1 MESFMRKPSRTKA
14 IYWGILNRIFPWRF
28 PMRIL
33 KMDVAGHKKRLN
45 GISYKLRELELSYED
60 VSGRLSE
67 LESKKPRR
75 GRPRKKLS
83 LIHI

>member
-1 MESFMRKPSRTKA
+1 MESFMKKPSRTKA

-75 GRPRKKLS
+75 GRPRKKS
-83 LIHI
+83 S